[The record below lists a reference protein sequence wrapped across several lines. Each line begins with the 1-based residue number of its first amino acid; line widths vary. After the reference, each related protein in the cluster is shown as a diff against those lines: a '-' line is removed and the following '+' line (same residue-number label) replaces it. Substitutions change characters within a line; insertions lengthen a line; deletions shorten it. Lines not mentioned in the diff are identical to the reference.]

1 VFRRPFSTMLKTIWI
16 AEFGLLV
23 STVLIVSGATSAGSS
38 PLESASE
45 RFNSDVE
52 TLQRR
57 LLIPGIA
64 LAVFSDNGSVIEYG
78 DGYADVGGKKVSRT
92 TLFPVASLTKTMAA
106 VRILQLVES
115 HHIAL
120 DDRVSRYTSY
130 PDLASQTTVRNLMS
144 HTSDPPPGTRF
155 LYSGHLYGRL
165 AAVAESATHTSFRAQ
180 LQGDVFAP
188 ARMESTYD
196 NLDDV
201 PRSVAARRLAKPYV
215 VTDGHISQGAY
226 PTGPTTAASGVVSDV
241 DDLVRYAAAVV
252 DGKLLMGRSTAEMF
266 TPFRLRSGAVSP
278 YGLGWFVTSYAGQKI
293 VWGYGQETA
302 FSALLLYAPQQHLG
316 TVLLANSNALSDP
329 FWLIFG
335 NLLHSPFAVA
345 FLRDLAF
352 PNERLSPAYLELDMG
367 FADAWLGD
375 NKKAA
380 EELSDALRLLPP
392 AARNDPAVLAALA
405 RSDSEPLLKVGARV
419 AETLL
424 AADANNPRTRFDYAV
439 LLVRTK
445 QFNSAAR
452 LLRPLAEHSDPSLTW
467 IQPMAASMLRRLP
480 ASH

>member
-1 VFRRPFSTMLKTIWI
+1 MTLATLSSLKTIWL
-16 AEFGLLV
+16 AEFGLFV
-23 STVLIVSGATSAGSS
+23 STALIVPGTTAAGSF
-38 PLESASE
+38 PLEAASE
-45 RFNSDVE
+45 RFNSDVG

-57 LLIPGIA
+57 LLIPGLA
-64 LAVFSDNGSVIEYG
+64 VAVFSDNGSVIEFG
-78 DGYADVGGKKVSRT
+78 DGYADVGGKKVSRS

-115 HHIAL
+115 HRLTL
-120 DDRVSRYTSY
+120 DDRVSRYASY
-130 PDLASQTTVRNLMS
+130 ADLASQTTVRNLMS

-165 AAVAESATHTSFRAQ
+165 AAVAEAAAHTSFRAQ
-180 LQGDVFAP
+180 LQGEVFIP

-196 NLDDV
+196 NLDDI
-201 PRSVAARRLAKPYV
+201 PRSVAASRLAKPYV
-215 VTDGHISQGAY
+215 VTDGHIRQAAY
-226 PTGPTTAASGVVSDV
+226 PTGSTTAASGVVSDV
-241 DDLVRYAAAVV
+241 DDLVRYAAALV
-252 DGKLLMGRSTAEMF
+252 DGRLLEARSTAEMF
-266 TPFRLRSGAVSP
+266 TPYRLRSGAVSP
-278 YGLGWFVTSYAGQKI
+278 YGLGWFVSSYADQKI

-302 FSALLLYAPQQHLG
+302 FSALLLYVPRQHIG

-335 NLLHSPFAVA
+335 NPLHSPFAVA
-345 FLRDLAF
+345 FLRDVAF
-352 PNERLSPAYLELDMG
+352 PNERLSPAYSELDMG

-380 EELSDALRLLPP
+380 KELSGALRLLPP
-392 AARNDPAVLAALA
+392 AARNDPAVLAVLA
-405 RSDSEPLLKVGARV
+405 RSDSESLLKIGTRV

-424 AADANNPRTRFDYAV
+424 AADPNNPRTRFDYAV

-467 IQPMAASMLRRLP
+467 IQPMAASMLRQLP
-480 ASH
+480 ACR